1 MSRPDFENIDL
12 WLFEYAEG
20 NLNPEQVEQLKM
32 FVFLHPELDV
42 ELDAW
47 KSAKVSPESFDYP
60 RTETLLKEPSYVGL
74 KLSAALTLL
83 IVLILF
89 LLPNTID
96 GTGIQLADNNG
107 ITDADQ
113 QLKKESED
121 SNETIALKNRLRELE
136 NQVATLEAENQ
147 KLLLNANATLS
158 EEGNRTN
165 ASVQEINIDEISVA
179 SNGRSYGHVE
189 QETSKPSLSLSE
201 GGQMNTE
208 ASVTGLLYV
217 ETEDGHFET
226 RPAEVIEWY
235 SSPSP
240 VGTNANNHAAS
251 SIDYKR
257 SFSDKLRTLGR
268 TIQRMMDN
276 PIALKNSRDPQYG
289 LPGMTAQDINF
300 SAVGGLLTTRVQ
312 TLSRVQFLGTEQEQY
327 MNTVN
332 IDGYSYAIRG
342 GLGMQMY
349 HSTFHNGGIQHGGI
363 ALTYAPK
370 FSVNRYFS
378 IEPSVRFKMGA
389 KLLDYNRVSGLETVE
404 MQPGINYDFYPEGQ
418 QPIGRQLWYKD
429 LGLGLMVNTKWFF
442 AGINADNVFRHQD
455 NIYNNS
461 WNQQRRTSVNFT
473 ATIGTDWENN
483 RENLRLSPYVV
494 MNVFEGREMF
504 YAGANLQWNWF
515 TFGTAVSSQAE
526 PIASIGM
533 KFKQFTLSYT
543 ADYSKSIAMDK
554 SLLSHQL
561 SLRIN
566 GKTSRFGRRLSNL

>member
-20 NLNPEQVEQLKM
+20 NLSPEQIEQLKM
-32 FVFLHPELDV
+32 FLFLHPELDV

-47 KSAKVSPESFDYP
+47 KAAKVSPVTTDYP
-60 RTETLLKEPSYVGL
+60 HTEALIKEPSYVGL
-74 KLSAALTLL
+74 KLSAALTVL
-83 IVLILF
+83 IVLFLF

-96 GTGIQLADNNG
+96 EAGIKFAANNG
-107 ITDADQ
+107 TSEEDQ
-113 QLKKESED
+113 LLKAESD
-121 SNETIALKNRLRELE
+121 NANEATALKNRLRELE
-136 NQVATLEAENQ
+136 NQVARLEEENQ
-147 KLLLNANATLS
+147 RLRVDAA
-158 EEGNRTN
+158 
-165 ASVQEINIDEISVA
+165 IA
-179 SNGRSYGHVE
+179 SNV
-189 QETSKPSLSLSE
+189 ETSRSSSSSFESNLIEMAVSSE
-201 GGQMNTE
+201 SGTSNYFEPKNSDKSTNVGVQMNTE
-208 ASVTGLLYV
+208 ASVSESFYA
-217 ETEDGHFET
+217 ETKENNIET
-226 RPAEVIEWY
+226 RPAEVIDWY
-235 SSPSP
+235 ASPAP
-240 VGTNANNHAAS
+240 VGVHAYEHSGS
-251 SIDYKR
+251 SSDYKR

-494 MNVFEGREMF
+494 MNVFEGREML

-515 TFGTAVSSQAE
+515 TFGAAVSSQAE

-543 ADYSKSIAMDK
+543 ADYSKSLAMDK

>member
-20 NLNPEQVEQLKM
+20 NLSPEQIEQLKM
-32 FVFLHPELDV
+32 FLFLHPELDV

-47 KSAKVSPESFDYP
+47 KAAKVSPVNTDYP
-60 RTETLLKEPSYVGL
+60 HTEALIKEPSYVGL
-74 KLSAALTLL
+74 KLSAALTVL
-83 IVLILF
+83 IVLFLF

-96 GTGIQLADNNG
+96 EAGIKFAASNGTSEEDQLLKVESDNAYEA
-107 ITDADQ
+107 T
-113 QLKKESED
+113 
-121 SNETIALKNRLRELE
+121 ALKNRLRELE

-147 KLLLNANATLS
+147 RLRVDAA
-158 EEGNRTN
+158 
-165 ASVQEINIDEISVA
+165 VA
-179 SNGRSYGHVE
+179 SNV
-189 QETSKPSLSLSE
+189 ETSRSSSSSFESNLTEMAVSSE
-201 GGQMNTE
+201 SGTSNYFEPKNSDKSTNVGVEMNTE
-208 ASVTGLLYV
+208 ASVTESFYA
-217 ETEDGHFET
+217 ETEENNIDT
-226 RPAEVIEWY
+226 RPAEVIDWY
-235 SSPSP
+235 ASPTP
-240 VGTNANNHAAS
+240 VGVHANEHSAS
-251 SIDYKR
+251 SSDYKR

-494 MNVFEGREMF
+494 MNVFEGREML

-515 TFGTAVSSQAE
+515 TFGAAVSSQAE